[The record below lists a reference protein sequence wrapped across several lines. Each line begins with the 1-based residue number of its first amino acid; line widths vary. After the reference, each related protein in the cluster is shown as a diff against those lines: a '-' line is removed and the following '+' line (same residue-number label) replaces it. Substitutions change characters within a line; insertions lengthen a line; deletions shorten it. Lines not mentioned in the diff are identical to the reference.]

1 MDKELFSGVRNERI
15 YEKIVVQIR
24 NLIQEGKLKPGDRL
38 PGERELAET
47 VGCSRTS
54 LREAFRVLESEGL
67 IISKPGGGRFI
78 QHIDQS
84 MVLEYRFN
92 TIDMIEKSAVLYFL
106 EAREALEPRI
116 VELAV
121 ERATSEQIEKMEK
134 VLLYLED
141 RLKYPQEKV
150 EGDSSFH
157 LAVAEATQNFVFVSM
172 METNL
177 NMVRQVRKQ
186 TLISPQRYTE
196 SLEEHRAILDAIKKR
211 NKEEAVHATLVHLY
225 NLKQYV
231 LQNLPNVKG

>member
-1 MDKELFSGVRNERI
+1 MDSGMFSGVRNERI

-78 QHIDQS
+78 QHIDQN

-116 VELAV
+116 AELAV

-134 VLLYLED
+134 VLLKLEE

-186 TLISPQRYTE
+186 TLISPRRYSE

-211 NKEEAVHATLVHLY
+211 SKAEAVQTTLEHLY

-231 LQNLPNVKG
+231 LQNLPNAKG